1 MGLAGNS
8 AALRQALQTTLF
20 QLAAF
25 HSYHDV
31 QFVAVLNE
39 AEYQNYWQE
48 WRWLPHFQL
57 ESLNLRGLVY
67 NAQTRDMVLN
77 SLYQMLVKRRQE
89 YKEQRNSREA
99 MFFKPQI
106 VLVIQDESWLTGHNL
121 NEFLMEDMSRY
132 GVTVIWAKET
142 LAMLPE
148 TVTTLVDY
156 HSSKLGTLINE
167 DQTYLNLEFV
177 PNSYPKKVTQA
188 AAIKRLANLRH
199 VEVEKKFD
207 P

>member
-1 MGLAGNS
+1 MKKLKNIPVTIGLRQTTLGLAGNS

-48 WRWLPHFQL
+48 WRWLPHFSIRKF
-57 ESLNLRGLVY
+57 EFTRNLSITLK
-67 NAQTRDMVLN
+67 TRDMVLN

-99 MFFKPQI
+99 MFF
-106 VLVIQDESWLTGHNL
+106 
-121 NEFLMEDMSRY
+121 
-132 GVTVIWAKET
+132 
-142 LAMLPE
+142 
-148 TVTTLVDY
+148 
-156 HSSKLGTLINE
+156 
-167 DQTYLNLEFV
+167 
-177 PNSYPKKVTQA
+177 
-188 AAIKRLANLRH
+188 
-199 VEVEKKFD
+199 
-207 P
+207 